1 MRATEFITERMSTG
15 WVKAWVSAAMP
26 PVPPAGVTVDWYSAF
41 FKNLN
46 KGKAFKEWAK
56 ANVKGPIVI
65 KPKLVDDSESNT
77 AVMDAE
83 HLLYEDPLKHEIVC
97 TINVGAKLDNSN
109 LPKFV
114 DKLGSRIIHE
124 LNHAHQVTQQ
134 MTRKSAG
141 EIMDLSNSPFKKR
154 PPVAK
159 KGSNEEHFQYIL
171 DNLEQ
176 DAWVSEVADD
186 IRNAVGDK
194 ALKVLNGIFQQI
206 TQNDYVVIGSK
217 IINIPILHHLYLA
230 SKYYGGYLKLGS
242 AGTWQKIKKELYGYL
257 SRY

>member
-15 WVKAWVSAAMP
+15 WVNAWVSASMP
-26 PVPPAGVTVDWYSAF
+26 QVSAKGVDIEWYSKF

-46 KGKAFKEWAK
+46 KGAAFKEWIK
-56 ANVKGPIVI
+56 VNVKGPVVI
-65 KPKLVDDSESNT
+65 RPKLIDDSESRD
-77 AVMDAE
+77 AVLDAE
-83 HLLYEDPLKHEIVC
+83 HLLHEDPVKHEIVC
-97 TINVGAKLDNSN
+97 TINIGAKLDNSN
-109 LPKFV
+109 LSKFSE
-114 DKLGSRIIHE
+114 KLGARLIHE

-134 MTRKSAG
+134 MTNRSAG

-154 PPVAK
+154 PPAPK
-159 KGSNEEHFQYIL
+159 KGTNEEHFQYIL

-194 ALKVLNGIFQQI
+194 SLKVLNGIFQQI
-206 TQNDYVVIGSK
+206 TQNEYVVIGPK